1 MQPII
6 GIVADDLTGGMETAA
21 MLVALGVDCG
31 FVTRPALVR
40 HFANSPA
47 VVVAQKTRVVPAAE
61 LVSTALAAGKT
72 IAALSP
78 LSVMMAKELV
88 GAAFETPLSQGVK
101 LERRLFHSLFAFED
115 QAEGMAAFVEKRKP
129 AFKSR

>member
-31 FVTRPALVR
+31 FVTRPALVQ

-61 LVSTALAAGKT
+61 ATTTLEWVPARRCTQRGVPSGCST
-72 IAALSP
+72 
-78 LSVMMAKELV
+78 
-88 GAAFETPLSQGVK
+88 
-101 LERRLFHSLFAFED
+101 R
-115 QAEGMAAFVEKRKP
+115 
-129 AFKSR
+129 

>member
-31 FVTRPALVR
+31 FVTRPALVQ
-40 HFANSPA
+40 HFSNSPA

-61 LVSTALAAGKT
+61 AVRKSEDAAQRLLD
-72 IAALSP
+72 I
-78 LSVMMAKELV
+78 
-88 GAAFETPLSQGVK
+88 GA
-101 LERRLFHSLFAFED
+101 RRLF
-115 QAEGMAAFVEKRKP
+115 
-129 AFKSR
+129 FKYCATFDSTDDGNIGPV